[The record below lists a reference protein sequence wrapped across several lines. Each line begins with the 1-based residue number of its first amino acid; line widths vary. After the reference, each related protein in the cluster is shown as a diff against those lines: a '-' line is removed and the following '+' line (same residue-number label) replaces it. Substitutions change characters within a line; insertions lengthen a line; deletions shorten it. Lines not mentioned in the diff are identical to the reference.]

1 MLQRRTT
8 LTLGLYSLAAA
19 ALPRPAHA
27 ITSRTGPSRRGGAG
41 DVGRIRETTA
51 AFGRLDDLYGGGHA
65 RGAVAAYLAGDVAPL
80 LRGTTGRAR
89 PALLTAAAQLA
100 YLAGW
105 MSADMVRTGLAQR
118 YYIMAVRLADEA
130 GDDLMRSTV
139 LRSLAVHAVELGHHR
154 VGRDLADA
162 AADGI
167 RAGSPARTRAW
178 ITGMCAEASAAA
190 THDQRRAHTLLRTAE
205 TELEHAD
212 SRPDDAVTGNYR
224 RESFSHQVGLT
235 LTHLGDLS
243 GAEEHLAAS
252 VDSRR
257 PVERR
262 TRALIG
268 ARLAL
273 TQLNRQR
280 PDVAARTVL
289 NLRDDLSG
297 VESRRVHQTLSKI
310 RTGWRDATT
319 DDPIGEADR
328 LLATLAGTGRPGR

>member
-1 MLQRRTT
+1 MLHRRTT
-8 LTLGLYSLAAA
+8 LTLGLYALGAA
-19 ALPRPAHA
+19 ALPGPAHT
-27 ITSRTGPSRRGGAG
+27 ITSRTGPTRRGGPG

-51 AFGRLDDLYGGGHA
+51 ALGRMDDLYGGGHA
-65 RGAVAAYLAGDVAPL
+65 RGAVAAYLADDVAPL

-89 PALLTAAAQLA
+89 PALFTAAAELA

-105 MSADMVRTGLAQR
+105 MSADMMRIGPAQR
-118 YYIMAVRLADEA
+118 YYLMAVRLADEA
-130 GDDLMRSTV
+130 GDDLMRSMA
-139 LRSLAVHAVELGHHR
+139 LRSLAVQAVELGHHR

-167 RAGSPARTRAW
+167 RTGSPARTKAW
-178 ITGMCAEASAAA
+178 IAGMCAEAIAAA

-205 TELEHAD
+205 AELEHAD
-212 SRPDDAVTGNYR
+212 SRTDDAVTGNYR

-243 GAEEHLAAS
+243 GAEEHFAAS

-262 TRALIG
+262 TRVLIG

-273 TQLNRQR
+273 TQLNRQH
-280 PDVAARTVL
+280 PDAAARTVL
-289 NLRDDLSG
+289 DLRGDLSG
-297 VESRRVHQTLSKI
+297 VASTRVHQALSKV
-310 RTGWRDATT
+310 RTGWRNATA
-319 DDPIGEADR
+319 DDRIGEADR
-328 LLATLAGTGRPGR
+328 LLATLAGTSGPRR

>member
-1 MLQRRTT
+1 MLHRRTT
-8 LTLGLYSLAAA
+8 LTLGLYALAEA

-89 PALLTAAAQLA
+89 PALFTAAAQLA

-105 MSADMVRTGLAQR
+105 MSADMMRPGLAQR

-130 GDDLMRSTV
+130 GDDLMRSTA
-139 LRSLAVHAVELGHHR
+139 LRSLAVQAVELGHHR

-167 RAGSPARTRAW
+167 RTRSPARTRAW
-178 ITGMCAEASAAA
+178 ITGMCAEAAAA

-212 SRPDDAVTGNYR
+212 SRPDNAVTANYR
-224 RESFSHQVGLT
+224 RESFAHQVGLT

-243 GAEEHLAAS
+243 GAEEHFAAS
-252 VDSRR
+252 LHSRR

-273 TQLNRQR
+273 TQLNRQH

-297 VESRRVHQTLSKI
+297 VESKRVHQTLSKI
-310 RTGWRDATT
+310 CTTWRNATT

-328 LLATLAGTGRPGR
+328 LLATLAGTGGPGR